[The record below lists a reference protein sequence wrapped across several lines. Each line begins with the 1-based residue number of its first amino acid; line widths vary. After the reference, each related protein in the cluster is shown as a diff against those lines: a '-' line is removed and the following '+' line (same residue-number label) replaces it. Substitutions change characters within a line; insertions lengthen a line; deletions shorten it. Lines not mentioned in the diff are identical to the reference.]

1 MGGKAPPARV
11 LGEPDT
17 VPAFRQ
23 APHRA
28 VTAALKMSL
37 PDLQILF
44 SLPQGSPRPP
54 ENGILLLP
62 GAPPSFPKPRSG
74 GGAWRVEE
82 PGIQSPGGAAC
93 SFRFSLAFPSS
104 SWTVQCSA
112 QVSPQGLFSGR
123 GGKEKLKGEQC
134 LGGDFIKTLLG
145 RVGLTTQITQVPAC
159 LRALG
164 NCLLLFSH

>member
-1 MGGKAPPARV
+1 M
-11 LGEPDT
+11 
-17 VPAFRQ
+17 PAFRQ

-54 ENGILLLP
+54 ECGILLLP

-82 PGIQSPGGAAC
+82 PGIQNPGARPAAFASP
-93 SFRFSLAFPSS
+93 
-104 SWTVQCSA
+104 
-112 QVSPQGLFSGR
+112 
-123 GGKEKLKGEQC
+123 
-134 LGGDFIKTLLG
+134 
-145 RVGLTTQITQVPAC
+145 
-159 LRALG
+159 
-164 NCLLLFSH
+164 